1 MKTEEKVILGINF
14 QDIKKLPVNLINNLE
29 TQSDE
34 NLLNSNKFDSK
45 FLLNNE
51 GLSIFCKKNLIGYI
65 LAKIALDQADIISFI
80 IKKEFRRKKYG
91 TILFARFVN
100 YLKTKGVERIFLE
113 VSKKNIP
120 ALKFYFCIGFE
131 RVGYRQNYYKNI
143 NGNVDAEVL
152 VSSIDSIIN
161 KERSLIL

>member
-1 MKTEEKVILGINF
+1 LLINF
-14 QDIKKLPVNLINNLE
+14 QDIKKLPVDLINKLE
-29 TQSDE
+29 TQSDQ
-34 NLLNSNKFDSK
+34 NSLNSNKFDSK

-51 GLSIFCKKNLIGYI
+51 GMSIFWKKSLVGYI

-91 TILFARFVN
+91 TILFTKFVN
-100 YLKTKGVERIFLE
+100 YLKTKGVESIFLE

-120 ALKFYFCIGFE
+120 ALNFYFCIGFE
-131 RVGYRQNYYKNI
+131 RVGYRHNYYKNK

-152 VSSIDSIIN
+152 MSPIDTIML
-161 KERSLIL
+161 KVRSLIQ

>member
-34 NLLNSNKFDSK
+34 NLLNSNKLDSK

-51 GLSIFCKKNLIGYI
+51 GLSIFCKKNLMGYI

-91 TILFARFVN
+91 TILFTRFLN
-100 YLKTKGVERIFLE
+100 HLKTKGVERIFLE

-152 VSSIDSIIN
+152 MSSIDSIIK
-161 KERSLIL
+161 KESSLIL

>member
-1 MKTEEKVILGINF
+1 LGINF
-14 QDIKKLPVNLINNLE
+14 QDIKKLPVNLINNFE

-51 GLSIFCKKNLIGYI
+51 GLSIFCKKNLMGYI

-91 TILFARFVN
+91 TILFKRFVN

-152 VSSIDSIIN
+152 MSSIDLIIN

>member
-1 MKTEEKVILGINF
+1 MGINF
-14 QDIKKLPVNLINNLE
+14 QDIKKLPVNLINNFE

-51 GLSIFCKKNLIGYI
+51 GLSIFCKKNLMGYI

-91 TILFARFVN
+91 TILFKRFVN

-113 VSKKNIP
+113 VSKNNIP

-152 VSSIDSIIN
+152 MSSIDLIIN

>member
-1 MKTEEKVILGINF
+1 MGINF
-14 QDIKKLPVNLINNLE
+14 QDIKKLPVNLINNFE

-51 GLSIFCKKNLIGYI
+51 GLSIFCKKNLMGYI

-91 TILFARFVN
+91 TILFKRFVN
-100 YLKTKGVERIFLE
+100 YLKIKGVERIFLE
-113 VSKKNIP
+113 VSKNNIP

-152 VSSIDSIIN
+152 MSSIDLIIN

>member
-1 MKTEEKVILGINF
+1 LGINF
-14 QDIKKLPVNLINNLE
+14 QDIKKLPVDLINKLE
-29 TQSDE
+29 TQSDQ
-34 NLLNSNKFDSK
+34 NSLNSNKFDSK

-51 GLSIFCKKNLIGYI
+51 GMSIFWKKSLAGYI

-91 TILFARFVN
+91 TILFTKFVN

-120 ALKFYFCIGFE
+120 ALNFYFCIGFE
-131 RVGYRQNYYKNI
+131 RVGYRQNYYKNK

-152 VSSIDSIIN
+152 MSPIESIML
-161 KERSLIL
+161 KERSLIQ

>member
-1 MKTEEKVILGINF
+1 MGINF

-51 GLSIFCKKNLIGYI
+51 GLSIFCKKNLMGYI

-91 TILFARFVN
+91 TILFKRFVN

-120 ALKFYFCIGFE
+120 ALNFYFCIGFE
-131 RVGYRQNYYKNI
+131 RVGYRQNYYKNK

-152 VSSIDSIIN
+152 RSPIDTIML
-161 KERSLIL
+161 KVRSLIQ

>member
-1 MKTEEKVILGINF
+1 MGINF

-34 NLLNSNKFDSK
+34 NLLNSKKFDSK

-51 GLSIFCKKNLIGYI
+51 GLSIFCKKNLVGYI

-91 TILFARFVN
+91 TKLFTRFVN
-100 YLKTKGVERIFLE
+100 YLKIKGVERIFLE

-152 VSSIDSIIN
+152 MSSIDSIIN
-161 KERSLIL
+161 KERSLTL

>member
-1 MKTEEKVILGINF
+1 MGINF
-14 QDIKKLPVNLINNLE
+14 QDIKKLPVDLINKLE
-29 TQSDE
+29 TQSDQ
-34 NLLNSNKFDSK
+34 NSLNSNKFDSK

-51 GLSIFCKKNLIGYI
+51 GMSIFCKKDLVGYI
-65 LAKIALDQADIISFI
+65 FAKIALDQADIISFI

-91 TILFARFVN
+91 TILFTRFVN

-120 ALKFYFCIGFE
+120 ALEFYFCIGFE
-131 RVGYRQNYYKNI
+131 RVGYRKNYYKNI

-152 VSSIDSIIN
+152 MSSIDSIIN
-161 KERSLIL
+161 KERSLILWPKNCL

>member
-1 MKTEEKVILGINF
+1 LGINF
-14 QDIKKLPVNLINNLE
+14 QDIKKLPVNLINNFE

-51 GLSIFCKKNLIGYI
+51 GLSIFCKKSLMGYI

-91 TILFARFVN
+91 TILFKRFVN

-113 VSKKNIP
+113 VSKNNIP
-120 ALKFYFCIGFE
+120 A
-131 RVGYRQNYYKNI
+131 
-143 NGNVDAEVL
+143 
-152 VSSIDSIIN
+152 
-161 KERSLIL
+161 

>member
-1 MKTEEKVILGINF
+1 MLINF
-14 QDIKKLPVNLINNLE
+14 QDIKKLPVDLIKKLE
-29 TQSDE
+29 TQSDQ
-34 NLLNSNKFDSK
+34 NSLNSNKFDSK

-51 GLSIFCKKNLIGYI
+51 GMSIFWKKSLAGYI

-91 TILFARFVN
+91 TILFTKFVN
-100 YLKTKGVERIFLE
+100 YLKTKGVESIFLE

-120 ALKFYFCIGFE
+120 ALNFYFCIGFE
-131 RVGYRQNYYKNI
+131 RVGYRQNYYKNK

-152 VSSIDSIIN
+152 MGPIDTIML
-161 KERSLIL
+161 KVRSLIQ

>member
-1 MKTEEKVILGINF
+1 MGINF
-14 QDIKKLPVNLINNLE
+14 QDIKKLPVDLINKLE
-29 TQSDE
+29 TQSDQ
-34 NLLNSNKFDSK
+34 NSLNSNKFDSK

-51 GLSIFCKKNLIGYI
+51 GMSIFWKKSLVGYI

-91 TILFARFVN
+91 TILFTKFVN
-100 YLKTKGVERIFLE
+100 YLKTKGVESIFLE

-120 ALKFYFCIGFE
+120 ALNFYFCIGFE
-131 RVGYRQNYYKNI
+131 RVGYRQNYYKNK

-152 VSSIDSIIN
+152 MSPIDTIML
-161 KERSLIL
+161 KVRSLIQ

>member
-1 MKTEEKVILGINF
+1 LGINF
-14 QDIKKLPVNLINNLE
+14 QDIKKLPVNLINNFE

-51 GLSIFCKKNLIGYI
+51 GLSIFCKKNLMGYI

-91 TILFARFVN
+91 TILFKRFVN

-113 VSKKNIP
+113 VSKNNIP

-152 VSSIDSIIN
+152 MSSIDLIIN

>member
-1 MKTEEKVILGINF
+1 MGINF
-14 QDIKKLPVNLINNLE
+14 QDIKKLPVDLVNKLE
-29 TQSDE
+29 TQSDQ
-34 NLLNSNKFDSK
+34 NSLNSNKFDSK

-51 GLSIFCKKNLIGYI
+51 GMSIFWKKSLVGYI

-91 TILFARFVN
+91 TILFTRFVN

-113 VSKKNIP
+113 VSKNNMP
-120 ALKFYFCIGFE
+120 ALKFYFCFGFE

-152 VSSIDSIIN
+152 MSSIDSIIN
-161 KERSLIL
+161 KESSLIL

>member
-1 MKTEEKVILGINF
+1 MGINF
-14 QDIKKLPVNLINNLE
+14 QDIKKIPVNLINNLE

-34 NLLNSNKFDSK
+34 NLFNSDKLDSK
-45 FLLNNE
+45 FLLKNE
-51 GLSIFCKKNLIGYI
+51 GLSIFCKKNLMGYI

-91 TILFARFVN
+91 TILFTRFLN
-100 YLKTKGVERIFLE
+100 HLKTKGVERIFLE

-131 RVGYRQNYYKNI
+131 RVGYRKNYYKNI

-152 VSSIDSIIN
+152 MSSIDSIIN
-161 KERSLIL
+161 KES

>member
-1 MKTEEKVILGINF
+1 MGINF

-51 GLSIFCKKNLIGYI
+51 GLSIFCKKNLMGYI

-91 TILFARFVN
+91 TILFKRFVN

-113 VSKKNIP
+113 VSKNNIP
-120 ALKFYFCIGFE
+120 ALNFYFCIGFE

-152 VSSIDSIIN
+152 MSSIDPIIN
-161 KERSLIL
+161 KESSLIL

>member
-1 MKTEEKVILGINF
+1 MGINF
-14 QDIKKLPVNLINNLE
+14 QDIKKLPVNLINNFE

-51 GLSIFCKKNLIGYI
+51 GLSIFCKKNLMGYI

-91 TILFARFVN
+91 TILFKRFVN

-113 VSKKNIP
+113 VSKNNIP

-152 VSSIDSIIN
+152 MSSIDSIIN
-161 KERSLIL
+161 KERSLTL